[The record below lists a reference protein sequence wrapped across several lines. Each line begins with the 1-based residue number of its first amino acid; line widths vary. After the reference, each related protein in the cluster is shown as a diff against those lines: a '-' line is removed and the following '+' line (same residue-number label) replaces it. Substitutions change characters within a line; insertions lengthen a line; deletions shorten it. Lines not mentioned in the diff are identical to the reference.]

1 MVKKKVLPQK
11 QHKFGKGK
19 MQKMND
25 KKIGKGKKH
34 GMNDKVKVHYQNIV
48 DHEPVYRVNLNE
60 HLVDTLQLQFEDQII
75 MNGWMALTIFLF
87 SFLFGGISAFMLSKI
102 KQEITAWN
110 QKKEERN
117 DAGNDEE
124 SQTNYQLMEDEATVQ
139 VNTKFN

>member
-1 MVKKKVLPQK
+1 M
-11 QHKFGKGK
+11 G
-19 MQKMND
+19 
-25 KKIGKGKKH
+25 
-34 GMNDKVKVHYQNIV
+34 
-48 DHEPVYRVNLNE
+48 

-124 SQTNYQLMEDEATVQ
+124 SQTNYQLMEDEATVLRFSIGFAPDLMQ
-139 VNTKFN
+139 FVLISSKINKYCRMTNLLISSKFTFFTICIEMMHFQYFPC